1 VGHLDGDVGEV
12 TERAARRLEVS
23 ALLDGR
29 DETLRARLVDAAVVA
44 RRGHVQPELDE
55 HLVLGK
61 RGVVVGH
68 LDDRVALLR
77 VGLRHVIERHLEGG
91 LGAWE
96 VGARGESDD
105 GSWREWRQR

>member
-1 VGHLDGDVGEV
+1 MGGGDGWRHLDGHIGEV
-12 TERAARRLEVS
+12 AERAARRLEVA

-44 RRGHVQPELDE
+44 RRGHVEPELDE
-55 HLVLGK
+55 HLVLGQ

-77 VGLRHVIERHLEGG
+77 VGLGHVVERHLEGR

-96 VGARGESDD
+96 VGASG
-105 GSWREWRQR
+105 